1 VERIGDGC
9 RGWRSPSNRL
19 IAPSGYL
26 FAVKIRSRSGAP
38 NDLII
43 TSRRGLQRSIQFVA
57 VRTACKLAMQI
68 GLDSQSGPRFDADL
82 TGLVNCRRRSGGQTN
97 DPDRGQAFG
106 SSADLTGPV
115 NWRAGFRFGADR
127 APKLTTQIEGRPSVR
142 RRSNRAAERPSIR
155 RRSNWAVNFR
165 RRWGPQT
172 NDADRGQAF
181 GSSQI
186 EPGRKSAGLPAHWP
200 NN

>member
-1 VERIGDGC
+1 
-9 RGWRSPSNRL
+9 L

-97 DPDRGQAFG
+97 D
-106 SSADLTGPV
+106 
-115 NWRAGFRFGADR
+115 ADR
-127 APKLTTQIEGRPSVR
+127 E
-142 RRSNRAAERPSIR
+142 
-155 RRSNWAVNFR
+155 
-165 RRWGPQT
+165 
-172 NDADRGQAF
+172 QAF

-186 EPGRKSAGLPAHWP
+186 EPGRKAALDPTQI
-200 NN
+200 

>member
-82 TGLVNCRRRSGGQTN
+82 TGLVNCRRRSGGRLQTN
-97 DPDRGQAFG
+97 DADRGQVFG
-106 SSADLTGPV
+106 SSQIEPALAGKRPSIRRRSNWAV
-115 NWRAGFRFGADR
+115 NFRRRSGLS
-127 APKLTTQIEGRPSVR
+127 KLTTQIEGRPSVR
-142 RRSNRAAERPSIR
+142 RRSNRAANRPAFAK
-155 RRSNWAVNFR
+155 RS
-165 RRWGPQT
+165 
-172 NDADRGQAF
+172 
-181 GSSQI
+181 
-186 EPGRKSAGLPAHWP
+186 HWP
-200 NN
+200 NNRRHWFPIGQTVVDNKRQRA